1 MRGEQEKR
9 YLLPPGKVCDKPTGE
24 ALRCGALWED
34 YIAGTSL
41 LPTAPTCSACFYSD
55 LSSPRFLCMLV
66 PEATEVPGKSVW
78 LLAQEQAPGRRWGR
92 ADRRQVSVESPELA
106 LWGWGHLWAA

>member
-1 MRGEQEKR
+1 MCLGRKQQVAE
-9 YLLPPGKVCDKPTGE
+9 TGLRE
-24 ALRCGALWED
+24 AGRD
-34 YIAGTSL
+34 DPHGTSL